1 MNDIRQKIIKQNL
14 DIIKLFNE
22 LDRNGDKTLE
32 FSEFVV
38 LLHKID
44 KTMSRQDCQLVFKKL
59 DLDGD
64 KNISF
69 DEFSKWLTDNNTKM
83 TLLSGKFKGNRK
95 SQRNFDAPLTPP
107 I

>member
-1 MNDIRQKIIKQNL
+1 M
-14 DIIKLFNE
+14 
-22 LDRNGDKTLE
+22 
-32 FSEFVV
+32 
-38 LLHKID
+38 
-44 KTMSRQDCQLVFKKL
+44 FKKL

-95 SQRNFDAPLTPP
+95 SQKNFDAPLTPP
-107 I
+107 IQPIGPQQTMNWPAQHSEIIPKSYNPP